1 MANQVSYEN
10 LAVSD
15 SAVSFTA
22 STVTNRA
29 KSALIT
35 VEGADVR
42 WRADGTSPSAT
53 VGSLLKDGE
62 KLIFRGEG
70 IIKNIEFI
78 RDASADAVVHGAF
91 FSEANDVAT

>member
-70 IIKNIEFI
+70 IIKNIEFN